1 MKISR
6 TVSVANVDRVDCH
19 YWSKELTFHF
29 GDDKIEIA
37 VNSDQA
43 KSLME
48 ALKRRL
54 EREAQDSLEKAKEL
68 LEAKGE

>member
-6 TVSVANVDRVDCH
+6 TVSVANVDRIDVS
-19 YWSKELTFHF
+19 YWSKELTFHL
-29 GDDKIEIA
+29 GDDKIEIL

-54 EREAQDSLEKAKEL
+54 EREAQDSVEE
-68 LEAKGE
+68 EQEETN